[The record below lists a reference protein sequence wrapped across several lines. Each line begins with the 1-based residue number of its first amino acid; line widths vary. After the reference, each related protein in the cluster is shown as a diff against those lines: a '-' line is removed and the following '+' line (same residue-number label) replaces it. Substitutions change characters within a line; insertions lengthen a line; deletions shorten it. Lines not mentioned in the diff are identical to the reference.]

1 MCERCIELDKK
12 IEHYRRLS
20 AGINDRATNE
30 KLASL
35 VDELE
40 AQKTAFHPEAKN
52 SLASGGKGGELDKS
66 LRLVRQ
72 KTHYGRDLCDATA
85 QSEIGK
91 MFAEAS

>member
-35 VDELE
+35 VDEL
-40 AQKTAFHPEAKN
+40 AMQKVALHP
-52 SLASGGKGGELDKS
+52 D
-66 LRLVRQ
+66 
-72 KTHYGRDLCDATA
+72 GR
-85 QSEIGK
+85 
-91 MFAEAS
+91 